1 MLRERQPLGACKIS
15 KGSRKQYMFIKE
27 AQREIRSVFFG
38 GFVGQLIAGIIWA
51 LSAAVS
57 TWGTARLGMAVLFFV
72 SMLLFPLTQ
81 FILKLIRRP
90 VKLSAENTLNQLAM
104 QIAFT
109 VPIGFL
115 LVGAA
120 TLYREN
126 WFYPASMVVV
136 GAHYLPF
143 IFLYGMPQFGILAG
157 LLIAGGIGIGLYEP
171 NVFSLGGWISAIV
184 LIIFAFIG
192 RSVIL
197 REDGS

>member
-1 MLRERQPLGACKIS
+1 
-15 KGSRKQYMFIKE
+15 MFIKE

>member
-1 MLRERQPLGACKIS
+1 
-15 KGSRKQYMFIKE
+15 
-27 AQREIRSVFFG
+27 
-38 GFVGQLIAGIIWA
+38 
-51 LSAAVS
+51 
-57 TWGTARLGMAVLFFV
+57 
-72 SMLLFPLTQ
+72 MLLFPLTQ
-81 FILKLIRRP
+81 FTLKFMGRP
-90 VKLSAENTLNQLAM
+90 AKLSPENTLNQLAM

-157 LLIAGGIGIGLYEP
+157 LLIAGGVGIGLYGP
-171 NVFSLGGWISAIV
+171 DVFSLGGWVSAII

-197 REDGS
+197 KEEGS

>member
-1 MLRERQPLGACKIS
+1 
-15 KGSRKQYMFIKE
+15 MFIKE
-27 AQREIRSVFFG
+27 AQREMRSAFLG
-38 GFVGQLIAGIIWA
+38 GFVGQLLAGIIWA
-51 LSAAVS
+51 ISATVS
-57 TWGTARLGMAVLFFV
+57 KWGTPRLGMAVLFFV

-81 FILKLIRRP
+81 FILKRIGRP
-90 VKLSAENTLNQLAM
+90 ATLSRANTLNQLGM

-109 VPIGFL
+109 VPIGFI

-157 LLIAGGIGIGLYEP
+157 LLIIGGAGIALFGSDA
-171 NVFSLGGWISAIV
+171 FTLGGWISAVI

-192 RSVIL
+192 RGVIL
-197 REDGS
+197 KEESRDTHESRIERRWE

>member
-1 MLRERQPLGACKIS
+1 
-15 KGSRKQYMFIKE
+15 MFIKE
-27 AQREIRSVFFG
+27 AQREVRSAFFG

-57 TWGTARLGMAVLFFV
+57 TWGTPRLGMAVLFFV

-81 FILKLIRRP
+81 LTLKLMGRP
-90 VKLSAENTLNQLAM
+90 TKLSPENTLNQLAM

-157 LLIAGGIGIGLYEP
+157 LLIAGGIGIGLYGP
-171 NVFSLGGWISAIV
+171 DIFSLGGWISVIIF
-184 LIIFAFIG
+184 IIFAFIG

-197 REDGS
+197 GEEGR

>member
-1 MLRERQPLGACKIS
+1 
-15 KGSRKQYMFIKE
+15 MFIKE
-27 AQREIRSVFFG
+27 AQREVRSAFLG

-51 LSAAVS
+51 LSAAFS
-57 TWGTARLGMAVLFFV
+57 TWVTPHSGMAILFFV

-81 FILKLIRRP
+81 FTLKLMGRP
-90 VKLSAENTLNQLAM
+90 AKLSAENTLDQLAM

-109 VPIGFL
+109 VPIGFI

-157 LLIAGGIGIGLYEP
+157 LLISSGIGIGLYVP
-171 NVFSLGGWISAIV
+171 NVFSLGGWISAAI
-184 LIIFAFIG
+184 LIIFSFIG
-192 RSVIL
+192 RGVTLKEEYAS
-197 REDGS
+197 RG

>member
-1 MLRERQPLGACKIS
+1 
-15 KGSRKQYMFIKE
+15 MFIKE
-27 AQREIRSVFFG
+27 AQREMRSAFLG
-38 GFVGQLIAGIIWA
+38 GFVGQLIAGMIWA
-51 LSAAVS
+51 VSAGVS
-57 TWGTARLGMAVLFFV
+57 TWVTPRLGMAVLFFV

-81 FILKLIRRP
+81 VILKLIGRP
-90 VKLSAENTLNQLAM
+90 ATLSKDNTLNQLGM

-109 VPIGFL
+109 VPIGFI

-157 LLIAGGIGIGLYEP
+157 LLIICGTGIGLLGS
-171 NVFSLGGWISAIV
+171 NAFTLGGWISAVILIV
-184 LIIFAFIG
+184 FAFIG
-192 RSVIL
+192 RGVIMKEEG
-197 REDGS
+197 RETHENKIDRPLE

>member
-1 MLRERQPLGACKIS
+1 
-15 KGSRKQYMFIKE
+15 MFIKE
-27 AQREIRSVFFG
+27 AQREFRSAFFG
-38 GFVGQLIAGIIWA
+38 GFAGQLIAGIIWA

-57 TWGTARLGMAVLFFV
+57 TWGTPRFGMAVLFFV

-81 FILKLIRRP
+81 FTLKLMGRAA
-90 VKLSAENTLNQLAM
+90 KLSTENTLNQLAM

-109 VPIGFL
+109 VPIGFI

-157 LLIAGGIGIGLYEP
+157 LLIAGGIGIGLYGP
-171 NVFSLGGWISAIV
+171 NVFSLGGWISAII

-197 REDGS
+197 GEQGR

>member
-1 MLRERQPLGACKIS
+1 
-15 KGSRKQYMFIKE
+15 MFIKE
-27 AQREIRSVFFG
+27 AQREMRSAFLG

-51 LSAAVS
+51 VSAAVS
-57 TWGTARLGMAVLFFV
+57 TWGAPRLGMAVLFFV

-81 FILKLIRRP
+81 YILKLMGRP
-90 VKLSAENTLNQLAM
+90 AKLRKENTLNQLAT

-109 VPIGFL
+109 VPSGFI

-120 TLYREN
+120 TLYQEN

-157 LLIAGGIGIGLYEP
+157 LLIAGGVGIGLYAA
-171 NVFSLGGWISAIV
+171 NTFSLGGWISAAVFIT
-184 LIIFAFIG
+184 FAFVG

-197 REDGS
+197 REKPG

>member
-1 MLRERQPLGACKIS
+1 
-15 KGSRKQYMFIKE
+15 MFIKE
-27 AQREIRSVFFG
+27 AQREMRSAFLG

-51 LSAAVS
+51 VSAAVS
-57 TWGTARLGMAVLFFV
+57 TWGTPRLGMAVLFLV

-81 FILKLIRRP
+81 FTLKLMGRP
-90 VKLSAENTLNQLAM
+90 ATLSRENTLNQLGM

-109 VPIGFL
+109 VPIGFI
-115 LVGAA
+115 LVGAV

-143 IFLYGMPQFGILAG
+143 IFLYGMPRFGILAG
-157 LLIAGGIGIGLYEP
+157 LLIICGAGIGL
-171 NVFSLGGWISAIV
+171 FGADTFTLGGWISAVI

-192 RSVIL
+192 RGVIL
-197 REDGS
+197 KEEDRDTPENNPS

>member
-1 MLRERQPLGACKIS
+1 
-15 KGSRKQYMFIKE
+15 MFIKE
-27 AQREIRSVFFG
+27 AQKEVRSAFLG
-38 GFVGQLIAGIIWA
+38 GFAGQLIAGIIWA
-51 LSAAVS
+51 LSAMIS
-57 TWGTARLGMAVLFFV
+57 TWGTPRLGMAVLFFV

-81 FILKLIRRP
+81 LTLKLMGRP
-90 VKLSAENTLNQLAM
+90 AKLSAGNTLNQLAT

-109 VPIGFL
+109 VPIGFV

-157 LLIAGGIGIGLYEP
+157 LLIAGGIGLGLYGP
-171 NVFSLGGWISAIV
+171 DVFSLGGWMSAIIF
-184 LIIFAFIG
+184 IIFAFIG

-197 REDGS
+197 GEEGR

>member
-1 MLRERQPLGACKIS
+1 
-15 KGSRKQYMFIKE
+15 MFIKE
-27 AQREIRSVFFG
+27 AQREVRSAFFG

-57 TWGTARLGMAVLFFV
+57 TWGTPRLGMAVLFFM

-81 FILKLIRRP
+81 LTLKLMGRP
-90 VKLSAENTLNQLAM
+90 TKLSPENTLNQLAM

-157 LLIAGGIGIGLYEP
+157 LLIAGGIGIGLYGP
-171 NVFSLGGWISAIV
+171 DIFSLGGWISVIIF
-184 LIIFAFIG
+184 IIFAFIG

-197 REDGS
+197 GEEGR

>member
-1 MLRERQPLGACKIS
+1 MS
-15 KGSRKQYMFIKE
+15 IKE
-27 AQREIRSVFFG
+27 AQREIRFAFLG
-38 GFVGQLIAGIIWA
+38 GFAGQLIAGIIWA

-57 TWGTARLGMAVLFFV
+57 TWGTPRLGMAALFFV

-81 FILKLIRRP
+81 FTLKLMGRST
-90 VKLSAENTLNQLAM
+90 KLSKENTLNQLAM

-109 VPIGFL
+109 VPIGFI

-120 TLYREN
+120 ALYREN

-157 LLIAGGIGIGLYEP
+157 LLILGGVGIGLYGP
-171 NVFSLGGWISAIV
+171 NTFNLGGWIGAIILV
-184 LIIFAFIG
+184 IFAFLG
-192 RSVIL
+192 RSAVIREENRVL
-197 REDGS
+197 RH

>member
-1 MLRERQPLGACKIS
+1 MN
-15 KGSRKQYMFIKE
+15 IKE
-27 AQREIRSVFFG
+27 AQREVRSAFLG
-38 GFVGQLIAGIIWA
+38 GFVGQIMAGAIWA
-51 LSAAVS
+51 LSATVS
-57 TWGTARLGMAVLFFV
+57 TWGTHPLGMAVLFFV

-81 FILKLIRRP
+81 FTLKLMGRP
-90 VKLSAENTLNQLAM
+90 ARLNSENTLNQLAM

-109 VPIGFL
+109 VPIGFI

-143 IFLYGMPQFGILAG
+143 IFLYGMPQFAILAG
-157 LLIAGGIGIGLYEP
+157 LLIVGGAGIGLYGP
-171 NVFSLGGWISAIV
+171 NAFSFGGWISAVI
-184 LIIFAFIG
+184 LILFAFLG

-197 REDGS
+197 REEVDRTK

>member
-1 MLRERQPLGACKIS
+1 
-15 KGSRKQYMFIKE
+15 MFIKE
-27 AQREIRSVFFG
+27 AQKEVRSVFLG
-38 GFVGQLIAGIIWA
+38 GFIGQLVAGIIWA

-57 TWGTARLGMAVLFFV
+57 VWITPRLGMAVLFFV

-81 FILKLIRRP
+81 LILKLMGRP
-90 VKLSAENTLNQLAM
+90 AKLSAENTLGQLAT

-109 VPIGFL
+109 VPFGFI

-126 WFYPASMVVV
+126 WFFPASMVVV

-157 LLIAGGIGIGLYEP
+157 LLIAGGVGIGLYGP
-171 NVFSLGGWISAIV
+171 DMFSLGGWVSAFI
-184 LIIFAFIG
+184 LIIFAFVG
-192 RSVIL
+192 RSAIL
-197 REDGS
+197 KEESK

>member
-1 MLRERQPLGACKIS
+1 
-15 KGSRKQYMFIKE
+15 MFIKE
-27 AQREIRSVFFG
+27 AQREVRSAFLG

-51 LSAAVS
+51 LSAAISAWV
-57 TWGTARLGMAVLFFV
+57 TPHLGMAVLFFV
-72 SMLLFPLTQ
+72 SMFLFPLTQ
-81 FILKLIRRP
+81 FTLRLMGRPAKLRT
-90 VKLSAENTLNQLAM
+90 ENTLNQLAM

-109 VPIGFL
+109 VPIGFI

-157 LLIAGGIGIGLYEP
+157 LLIAVGIGIGLYGP
-171 NVFSLGGWISAIV
+171 NVFSLGGWISAVI

-197 REDGS
+197 GEEGR

>member
-1 MLRERQPLGACKIS
+1 
-15 KGSRKQYMFIKE
+15 MFIKE

-157 LLIAGGIGIGLYEP
+157 LLIAGGIGIGLYKP
-171 NVFSLGGWISAIV
+171 NVFSLPLVS
-184 LIIFAFIG
+184 
-192 RSVIL
+192 
-197 REDGS
+197 

>member
-1 MLRERQPLGACKIS
+1 
-15 KGSRKQYMFIKE
+15 MFIKE
-27 AQREIRSVFFG
+27 AQKEVRSAFLG

-51 LSAAVS
+51 VSAAIS
-57 TWGTARLGMAVLFFV
+57 TWNTPRLGMAVLFFV

-81 FILKLIRRP
+81 FTLKLMGRP
-90 VKLSAENTLNQLAM
+90 AKLSTENTFNQLAM

-109 VPIGFL
+109 VPIGFI

-157 LLIAGGIGIGLYEP
+157 LLIAGGIGLGLYGP
-171 NVFSLGGWISAIV
+171 SVFSLGGWISAII

-192 RSVIL
+192 RSVTL
-197 REDGS
+197 GEEGR

>member
-1 MLRERQPLGACKIS
+1 
-15 KGSRKQYMFIKE
+15 MFIKE
-27 AQREIRSVFFG
+27 AQREVRSAFFG
-38 GFVGQLIAGIIWA
+38 GFAGQLIAGIIWA

-57 TWGTARLGMAVLFFV
+57 TWGTPRLGMAVLFFV

-81 FILKLIRRP
+81 LTLKLMGRP
-90 VKLSAENTLNQLAM
+90 AKLSPENTLNQLAM

-109 VPIGFL
+109 VPIGFI

-157 LLIAGGIGIGLYEP
+157 LLIAGGIGIGLYGP
-171 NVFSLGGWISAIV
+171 NVFSLGGWISAII

-192 RSVIL
+192 RSVIV
-197 REDGS
+197 REQGR